1 MRFNLSKKGE
11 VQRVKTR
18 LNFLFKKGATIE
30 IVEKRQQRTRKQNSY
45 LHLILSLFAMETGY
59 TLEEVKQDI
68 FKRDVCKDFFEYRKG
83 DRTFYKSTSDLDTG
97 QMTLAIDKFRNWSSV
112 EAGIYLPEANEQD
125 LLNRIEEEMQRYGN
139 RQYV

>member
-30 IVEKRQQRTRKQNSY
+30 IFEKRPQRTRKQNNY
-45 LHLILSLFAMETGY
+45 LHLILSLFALETGY

-68 FKRDVCKDFFEYRKG
+68 FKRDVCKAFFEYRKG
-83 DRTFYKSTSDLDTG
+83 DRTFYKSTSDLDSKE
-97 QMTLAIDKFRNWSSV
+97 MTEAIEKFRNWSIAT
-112 EAGIYLPEANEQD
+112 AGIYLPEANEEE
-125 LLNRIEEEMQRYGN
+125 LLNRIEEEMQIYGT